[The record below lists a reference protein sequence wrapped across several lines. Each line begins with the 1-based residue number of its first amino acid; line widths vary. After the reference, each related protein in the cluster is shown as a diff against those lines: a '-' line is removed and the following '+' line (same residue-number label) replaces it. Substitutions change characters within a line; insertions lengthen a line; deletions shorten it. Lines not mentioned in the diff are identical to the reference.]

1 MENLPS
7 DIMSSLIVRIRLMV
21 KELWPG
27 PGVVELA
34 VAAAMSST
42 FLLETE
48 PRALAAAEEWQA
60 SIMRRTSP
68 LSFGLMRIG

>member
-1 MENLPS
+1 
-7 DIMSSLIVRIRLMV
+7 MV
-21 KELWPG
+21 KELRPG

-48 PRALAAAEEWQA
+48 PRAPAAAEEWQA

-68 LSFGLMRIG
+68 PSFWLMRIG